1 MDDTDP
7 TKASNIAAAAS
18 ADHTAATDTSVGDP
32 APETVIVPDAG
43 QQPAAELAWS
53 SDTDTANYGAS
64 TERYTWRATWVR
76 AAAFAVGSV
85 VVAGAIGGVWA
96 WQRSAHSHPAMV
108 SAAPPAL
115 AAPTSQAPK
124 VYQGTAA
131 AAGAGMHSA
140 IPEISQVITIT
151 DANDGNHM
159 IGRAGGYVGAVV
171 FVDTRT
177 RNDENYEPCD
187 VDHPDTDA
195 CGATV
200 EEWPTAADAEQRKAY
215 IATIEKSM
223 PIVGHEWLTTRGNLL
238 LRVGAQLPQTAATQ
252 YTDAFT
258 RLP

>member
-1 MDDTDP
+1 MDDAT
-7 TKASNIAAAAS
+7 AS
-18 ADHTAATDTSVGDP
+18 ADDTAAAETTVSDP
-32 APETVIVPDAG
+32 APETVIVPNAG

-53 SDTDTANYGAS
+53 SDADTADYGAS

-96 WQRSAHSHPAMV
+96 WQRSAHSHPAPV
-108 SAAPPAL
+108 SAAPHAP

-151 DANDGNHM
+151 DGNDGNHM
-159 IGRAGGYVGAVV
+159 IGRAGGYTGAVV
-171 FVDTRT
+171 FIDTRT
-177 RNDENYEPCD
+177 RHDESSEQCD
-187 VDHPDTDA
+187 VNSPGVDA
-195 CGATV
+195 CGAAI
-200 EEWPTAADAEQRKAY
+200 EEWPSAADAEQRKAY
-215 IATIEKSM
+215 ITTVTKSM
-223 PIVGHEWLTTRGNLL
+223 PMLGNEWMTTRGNLL

-252 YTDAFT
+252 YTDAFM